1 MSRRPDPHVLFV
13 ANFQPGVGY
22 AWQTI
27 ERVLATLGNRLS
39 AAGVRTSTCF
49 PEPAIGLIAEDATA
63 GATPRGLLR
72 FLRFLRRSGA
82 TVLYLTD
89 QASWSWRYP
98 LFRLAGVTAIVVHD
112 RTSGARRRGGPLWR
126 SLKRWAHRVPGLA
139 ADRLIGISRFV
150 TDRLREVN
158 GAPAERIRLV
168 YNGIDVDRFGAPRD
182 AALRT
187 LLGVRPDTPVVFTSS
202 RAQAYKGIPVLIE
215 AAARLAAGGRD
226 VAFAYCGDG
235 PALEDLRRLAA
246 ARGVTNFHFLGRRDD
261 VPDLLGAATVA
272 AVPAVWAEAFGLSV
286 VEAMAAGVPVV
297 ASRTGAIPELIAD
310 GETGLLVPPG
320 DAPALAEAL
329 GRLLDDPPLR
339 TRLATSA
346 RAVVRSR
353 FTVEGTVAGLYAV
366 LAELLPTLR
375 GAT

>member
-1 MSRRPDPHVLFV
+1 
-13 ANFQPGVGY
+13 
-22 AWQTI
+22 
-27 ERVLATLGNRLS
+27 
-39 AAGVRTSTCF
+39 
-49 PEPAIGLIAEDATA
+49 
-63 GATPRGLLR
+63 
-72 FLRFLRRSGA
+72 
-82 TVLYLTD
+82 
-89 QASWSWRYP
+89 
-98 LFRLAGVTAIVVHD
+98 
-112 RTSGARRRGGPLWR
+112 
-126 SLKRWAHRVPGLA
+126 
-139 ADRLIGISRFV
+139 LIGISRFV

-168 YNGIDVDRFGAPRD
+168 YNGIDVNRFAARPD
-182 AALRT
+182 AALHT
-187 LLGVRPDTPVVFTSS
+187 LLGVRRDTPVVFTSS